1 MTEPTKDERAAAPLD
16 PQNPQTT
23 QLDNEDSAQEPTPIG
38 DAVFAETNGASPS
51 DEDEVKR
58 ALKRKTHDGKGDED
72 PGPSDWI
79 SYATEG
85 VEKEND

>member
-1 MTEPTKDERAAAPLD
+1 MSEPTKDETPAAPID
-16 PQNPQTT
+16 P
-23 QLDNEDSAQEPTPIG
+23 SAKEPTPIG
-38 DAVFAETNGASPS
+38 DAVFAETNGASSS

-72 PGPSDWI
+72 PGPSDWV

-85 VEKEND
+85 VEKENG

>member
-1 MTEPTKDERAAAPLD
+1 MTDPQKDEDR
-16 PQNPQTT
+16 TKK
-23 QLDNEDSAQEPTPIG
+23 
-38 DAVFAETNGASPS
+38 VSPS

-58 ALKRKTHDGKGDED
+58 ALERETHDGKGDED